1 MSSCGAGGLVNKNPL
16 TNGLVLSRRPASL
29 RQRRTDE
36 RLRRATEPA
45 ACGPRPA
52 DAGVS
57 ASAGRTARMRSW
69 EEAVGRIQRNLAL
82 ITPDGSNREL
92 TDKIAADVDKL
103 LKDLRHLDELMDRS
117 SKELFPVLDALEKA
131 TNTLRTAALRI
142 S

>member
-1 MSSCGAGGLVNKNPL
+1 
-16 TNGLVLSRRPASL
+16 
-29 RQRRTDE
+29 
-36 RLRRATEPA
+36 
-45 ACGPRPA
+45 
-52 DAGVS
+52 
-57 ASAGRTARMRSW
+57 MRSW